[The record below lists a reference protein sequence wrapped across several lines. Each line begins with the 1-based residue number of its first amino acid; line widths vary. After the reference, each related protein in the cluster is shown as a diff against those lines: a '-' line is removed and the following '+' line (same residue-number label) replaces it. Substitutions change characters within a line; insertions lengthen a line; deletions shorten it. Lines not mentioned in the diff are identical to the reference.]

1 MAGDA
6 LELDRRL
13 GGAGMRTSWWAC
25 AVVGALTCSVAYYH
39 FNGPSAPT
47 ETLGVSEPA
56 ERQALDQ
63 KPEPP
68 LAYKDQAR
76 LQDDEPAP
84 GNAQEEASELNGPRQ
99 NLSWLAYYA
108 YSEIPPETKP
118 ADTVLNALKSIP
130 PGTPVDEIRWV
141 SEALGLDFT
150 FMKAV
155 AKIESNFDPKQRTG
169 SYIGLF
175 QLSKN
180 EFQKYGSGD
189 ILAPRDNAVAA
200 SLKFMTE
207 AILFETFTHR
217 KPTLNDLYLIH
228 QQGIDGAAEHVSHPK
243 RLAWQSMCATDEGK
257 EKGEKWCKRAI
268 WGNTLPAVKKVW
280 KNVNKVTSAAFVGM
294 WQERVTKFYAQY
306 SAAAA
311 AN

>member
-1 MAGDA
+1 
-6 LELDRRL
+6 
-13 GGAGMRTSWWAC
+13 MRTSWWAC
-25 AVVGALTCSVAYYH
+25 AVVGVLTCSVAYHH
-39 FNGPSAPT
+39 FNQPPVPT
-47 ETLGVSEPA
+47 ETLGVSEPS
-56 ERQALDQ
+56 ERHPLDPT
-63 KPEPP
+63 PEQP

-76 LQDDEPAP
+76 LQDDDSAPAGLKP
-84 GNAQEEASELNGPRQ
+84 DQLPNAEEEASEPNGTKQ
-99 NLSWLAYYA
+99 SLSWLAYYA

-118 ADTVLNALKSIP
+118 ADTVLNALKSIQ

-141 SEALGLDFT
+141 SEVLGLDFT

-155 AKIESNFDPKQRTG
+155 AKIESNFKPTSRTG

-180 EFQKYGSGD
+180 EFEKYGSGD
-189 ILAPRDNAVAA
+189 ILNARDNTVAA
-200 SLKFMTE
+200 SLKFITE

-280 KNVNKVTSAAFVGM
+280 KNVNKFTSGAFVAM
-294 WQERVTKFYAQY
+294 WQQRVTHFYAQY
-306 SAAAA
+306 SAAAS
-311 AN
+311 N